1 MVFNQNNPLLQQ
13 SVKRV
18 YEEERLERVGFA
30 TQSILDAIPI
40 SEPSEDAFR
49 SFRLQLRSMAAKPG
63 LACSPR
69 STLKGF
75 RLQTQSL
82 PRKHQQSPNNR
93 ALSDV
98 AGMSATWS

>member
-49 SFRLQLRSMAAKPG
+49 SFRLRS
-63 LACSPR
+63 CS
-69 STLKGF
+69 
-75 RLQTQSL
+75 
-82 PRKHQQSPNNR
+82 
-93 ALSDV
+93 
-98 AGMSATWS
+98 